1 MKKRGMA
8 LFIAMLLAIG
18 SARSRLAGMDI
29 ASRPSETPE
38 NPETAD
44 TAVPPQAPAVIRRE
58 DYRPFAWRVPTTGL
72 KFTLGLEKTRVQT
85 RLEVE
90 RNPEAAADPVLRLN
104 GGGPP
109 PLGVWIDGALSN
121 DWTMD
126 GDDLLIT
133 LPGERHEVG
142 IDTEVDP
149 SANTQLSGLYA
160 SNGMLCTQCE
170 AEGFRRIT
178 FFPDRPDVLS
188 TYTVR
193 MSGPKD
199 AFPVLLSN
207 GNRVDHG
214 EEADGSHWAEWHDPW
229 PKPSYLF
236 ALVAGELVANS
247 SSFTTMSGRKVDL
260 NIYVR
265 RSKDG
270 RGDESRTDHA
280 MDSLIHSMKWDEE
293 TFGREYDLDLFN
305 IVAVSDFN
313 MGAMENKGLNV
324 FNTRYVLADP
334 ETATD
339 GDYDGVE
346 GVIGHEYFH
355 NWSGNRIT
363 CRDWFQLSLKEG
375 FTVLRDQLFSA
386 DMGSKSVKRIE
397 DVRVLRS
404 AQFPEDSGPL
414 AHPIRPDSYQEISNF
429 YTATVYN
436 KGAEVIRMMRTM
448 AGPERFRAGT
458 DLYFDRNDGEAA
470 TCEDFVKSIE
480 DGAGLDLRQFRRWY
494 SQAGTPQVKARLSH
508 EGDTATL
515 HLEQTVPP
523 TPGQPDKQPV
533 PIPLRV
539 ALFDRDSGKHP
550 GEELVVLDRASA
562 AFAFPGF
569 ATRPVLSINRGFS
582 APVALDTDVS
592 ASDLVFLAAQDDD
605 PFARYEAMQSLVVQ
619 HLVAAV
625 SGGLLCDANRQAGR
639 DSIGRALGAVI
650 DDAQLDDLMRG
661 ELMILPAESYLAEQL
676 LVADP
681 GTIREERE
689 GLKAWL
695 GRELKGKLT
704 ALHDRVSAVPYSRSA
719 EARGARK
726 LKTQALVY
734 LAAGDPAEAARRAA
748 AQYAQAD
755 NMTDRQG
762 ALMVLCSLDGPER
775 EAALADFHERYAGNA
790 LVIDKWFSLQAGSL
804 HPDVLA
810 HVKALAGHADFTM
823 NNPNRVRAL
832 YMAAAVNPGVFH
844 AASGEGYRLIADLIL
859 ALDPINP
866 QTAARFVPP
875 LGRWRRIEP
884 KRSALMRA
892 DLERIAAAPDLSR
905 DTFEQVTKSLG

>member
-1 MKKRGMA
+1 
-8 LFIAMLLAIG
+8 
-18 SARSRLAGMDI
+18 MDI

-38 NPETAD
+38 NPQTAD
-44 TAVPPQAPAVIRRE
+44 AAPPPQAPAVIRRE
-58 DYRPFAWRVPTTGL
+58 DYRPPQWLVPEVALDFA
-72 KFTLGLEKTRVQT
+72 LGLDETRVVSKLQV
-85 RLEVE
+85 RKNGDS
-90 RNPEAAADPVLRLN
+90 RILRLN
-104 GGGPP
+104 G
-109 PLGVWIDGALSN
+109 DGIAVRSVSVDGRAVN
-121 DWTMD
+121 DWRMD
-126 GDDLLIT
+126 GPDLLVD
-133 LPGERHEVG
+133 LPGEAHEVS
-142 IDTEVDP
+142 IETLIQP
-149 SANTQLSGLYA
+149 AANTQLMGLYA

-188 TYTVR
+188 VYRVR
-193 MSGPKD
+193 MSGDKA

-207 GNRVDHG
+207 GNCEARG
-214 EEADGSHWAEWHDPW
+214 EAGDGAHWAEWHDPW
-229 PKPSYLF
+229 PKPCYLF
-236 ALVAGELVANS
+236 ALVAGELVANHAT
-247 SSFTTMSGRKVDL
+247 FTTMSGREVDL

-270 RGDESRTDHA
+270 RGDESRTGHA
-280 MDSLIHSMKWDEE
+280 MDSLIASMKWDEE

-355 NWSGNRIT
+355 NWSGNRVT

-386 DMGSKSVKRIE
+386 DMGSEAVKRIE

-458 DLYFDRNDGEAA
+458 DLYFDRHDGEAA
-470 TCEDFVKSIE
+470 TCEDFVKAIE
-480 DGAGLDLRQFRRWY
+480 DGAGLDLAQFRRWY

-508 EGDTATL
+508 AGDVATL

-523 TPGQPDKQPV
+523 TPAQPDKQPV

-539 ALFDRDSGKHP
+539 ALFDRAIGAHR
-550 GEELVVLDRASA
+550 GEELVVLDQASA
-562 AFAFPGF
+562 EFTFPGF
-569 ATRPVLSINRGFS
+569 ASRPVLSINRGFS
-582 APVALDTDVS
+582 APVAIDTDVS
-592 ASDLVFLAAQDDD
+592 ISDLVFLAAHDDD

-625 SGGLLCDANRQAGR
+625 SGGLLCDGDRQAGR
-639 DSIGRALGAVI
+639 DAIGRALAAVI
-650 DDAQLDDLMRG
+650 DDPALDDLMRG

-681 GTIREERE
+681 GVIRQERE

-695 GRELKGKLT
+695 GRELRDRLT
-704 ALHDRVSAVPYSRSA
+704 ALHDRVSAVPYSRDA
-719 EARGARK
+719 AARGARK

-734 LAAGDPAEAARRAA
+734 LSGGDPGEGARRAA
-748 AQYAQAD
+748 AQYAAAD

-762 ALMVLCSLDGPER
+762 ALMVLCGLEGPER
-775 EAALADFHERYAGNA
+775 EAALADFHRRHAGNA

-810 HVKALAGHADFTM
+810 QVKALAEHPDFTL

-832 YMAAAVNPGVFH
+832 YMAAAVNPGAFH
-844 AASGEGYRLIADLIL
+844 AESGEGYRLIADLIM
-859 ALDPINP
+859 ALDPINA
-866 QTAARFVPP
+866 QTAARFVPS
-875 LGRWRRIEP
+875 LGRWRRMEP
-884 KRSALMRA
+884 RRSAMMRA
-892 DLERIAAAPDLSR
+892 ELERIAAAPGLSR